1 MKPRLAIRFTLVM
14 ACASTITACQL
25 ARKSSASTADLQG
38 QLADSRAVVRHYEER
53 YGNLSPER
61 PEHGF
66 RKLRTQ
72 LMGMTMKEVVGL
84 LSRPASIFVDTYSE
98 SWDYLNVTY
107 DPVSGRTVRELQIW
121 FNAGVVEDVTAHF

>member
-1 MKPRLAIRFTLVM
+1 MKPRLAIRFALAM

-25 ARKSSASTADLQG
+25 AKTPGAATPDLQR

-72 LMGMTMKEVVGL
+72 LVGMTMKEVAGL
-84 LSRPASIFVDTYSE
+84 LGRPASVFVDTYSE

-107 DPVSGRTVRELQIW
+107 DPVSERTVRELQIW